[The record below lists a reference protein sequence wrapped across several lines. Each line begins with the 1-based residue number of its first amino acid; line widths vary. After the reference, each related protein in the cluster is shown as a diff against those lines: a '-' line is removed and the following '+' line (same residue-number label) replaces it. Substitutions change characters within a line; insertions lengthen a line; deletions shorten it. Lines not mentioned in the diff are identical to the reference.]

1 MSKSTPDPVDD
12 LIVIVQ
18 RMRKIAQEWVSPPKV
33 TMPEPED
40 VETPSHARSSTEYLR
55 TTTLEQVKARYEMGI
70 SVESDVSF
78 LLMLIE
84 EIRSLTPVTN
94 PDLPPEELR
103 DDRFVRGYTDGH
115 YQGSRDQ
122 RNRVRDIIDGR
133 S

>member
-40 VETPSHARSSTEYLR
+40 VETPSPVRSSTEYLR
-55 TTTLEQVKARYEMGI
+55 TTTMEQVVARYEMGI

-78 LLMLIE
+78 LISLID
-84 EIRSLTPVTN
+84 EIRSLIPATN
-94 PDLPPEELR
+94 PDTPPEGLQ
-103 DDRFVRGYTDGH
+103 DDRFVRGYMDGH
-115 YQGSRDQ
+115 YQGARDH
-122 RNRVRDIIDGR
+122 RNAVRDIIDGR